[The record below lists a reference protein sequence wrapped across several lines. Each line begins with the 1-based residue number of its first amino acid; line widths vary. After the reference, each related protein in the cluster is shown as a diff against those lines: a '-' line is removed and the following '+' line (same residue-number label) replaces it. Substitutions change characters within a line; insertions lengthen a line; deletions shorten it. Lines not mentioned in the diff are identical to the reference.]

1 MFDINQRERLTLQ
14 KQKGYFLNRPAT
26 RVSNVGA
33 TPSVPAM
40 SHPLQITSRQN
51 LMLIRVEENT
61 VVTLVIEAYFTGLP
75 LTVIMSL
82 PPI

>member
-1 MFDINQRERLTLQ
+1 MRTVDIAEAKRLFPQ
-14 KQKGYFLNRPAT
+14 PT

-61 VVTLVIEAYFTGLP
+61 VVTVVIEAYLTGLP
-75 LTVIMSL
+75 FTVIMSL